1 MVKCYTHTKYKRA
14 HNCHPVHLKSSGFRS
29 KIKAKHFHQIG
40 KSLRDRTK
48 IEILLQIATPAG
60 YSSGKFRSNIR
71 EIQDK
76 PLFIGFR
83 NPFIS
88 ACASRRLPATL
99 CCIVSTHESRAEKAA
114 NRFFF
119 DIFATAGVLKRIA
132 AVCRHLRSFRYR
144 FSTRPAGAEY
154 FLHLCRGKERKWM
167 RTTRG

>member
-48 IEILLQIATPAG
+48 IEILLQNATPAG

-76 PLFIGFR
+76 PLFYWIPEPVYFGIR
-83 NPFIS
+83 IPPAAGNPVLHS
-88 ACASRRLPATL
+88 EYSRKPGRK
-99 CCIVSTHESRAEKAA
+99 SFKS
-114 NRFFF
+114 
-119 DIFATAGVLKRIA
+119 IF
-132 AVCRHLRSFRYR
+132 FRYICYGGSPKTDR
-144 FSTRPAGAEY
+144 TGLPTFTVFPIQIFHPAGRGGIFFAS
-154 FLHLCRGKERKWM
+154 LSGKERKWM

>member
-76 PLFIGFR
+76 PLFYWIPEPVYFGMR
-83 NPFIS
+83 IPPAAGNPVLHS
-88 ACASRRLPATL
+88 EYSRKPGRKSFKS
-99 CCIVSTHESRAEKAA
+99 I
-114 NRFFF
+114 FF
-119 DIFATAGVLKRIA
+119 DIFATAGVLKQIA
-132 AVCRHLRSFRYR
+132 PVCRLLRSFRYR